1 MKLVMC
7 HNCGCIE
14 INNFTPYVD
23 GGIYCDCEEN
33 KEKDSKYVD
42 SYEQLVSINSER

>member
-7 HNCGCIE
+7 HNCGGIE

-33 KEKDSKYVD
+33 KERIVNMWI
-42 SYEQLVSINSER
+42 VMNN